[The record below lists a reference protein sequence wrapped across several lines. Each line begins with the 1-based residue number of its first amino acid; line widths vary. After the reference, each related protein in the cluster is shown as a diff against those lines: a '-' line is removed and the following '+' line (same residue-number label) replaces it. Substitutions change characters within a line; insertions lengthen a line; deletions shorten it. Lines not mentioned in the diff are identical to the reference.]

1 MNNFVAEV
9 KRKKNESFEAFF
21 RRVKQQWMK
30 SGKILQA
37 KKIQFYTSKPSKGVQ
52 KKQSVT
58 KAHKT
63 SKKLYLQKVGKLPLD
78 DPRKRRRR
86 RR

>member
-1 MNNFVAEV
+1 MAEV

-30 SGKILQA
+30 SGTLLQA
-37 KKIQFYTSKPSKGVQ
+37 RKIQYYTPKTSKGVQ
-52 KKQSVT
+52 KKQSVA

-78 DPRKRRRR
+78 EPRNRRRR
-86 RR
+86 

>member
-1 MNNFVAEV
+1 MSEL

-37 KKIQFYTSKPSKGVQ
+37 KKIQYHEPKRSKGVQ
-52 KKQSVT
+52 KKQAI
-58 KAHKT
+58 KRAHLVSKT
-63 SKKLYLQKVGKLPLD
+63 TYLQKVGKLPVEE
-78 DPRKRRRR
+78 PKRTRR
-86 RR
+86 